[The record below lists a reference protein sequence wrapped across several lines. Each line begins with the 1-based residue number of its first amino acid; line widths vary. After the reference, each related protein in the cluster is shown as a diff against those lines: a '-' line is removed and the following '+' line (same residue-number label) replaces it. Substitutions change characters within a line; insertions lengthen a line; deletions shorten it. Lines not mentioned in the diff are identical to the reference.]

1 MSWLSRLYHTY
12 EQVKD
17 NADAQLHYALMPYY
31 HVKQNVQIIV
41 TINDKGDFI
50 SARLARDGNGKLKSQ
65 VTTIPATNDS
75 ATRTSSP
82 VAHPLADKLQYVA
95 KDFFVK
101 SNNKK
106 DVFGL
111 YEKTL
116 TAWCQSAFSHPKA
129 QSVLTY
135 VKKGTLIQDLID
147 AGIIV
152 ADDTGNIAYPQ
163 NANDYPDSI
172 LSLLVK
178 NGGEFDQG
186 SAFVAW
192 EVINADM
199 AQGGITTWK
208 DEGLFTAWQ
217 DYYASFDSKY
227 GFCYVTGETKAL
239 ASKHPNRV
247 LKSASNAKLISANDM
262 DGFTFR
268 GRFTDEKET
277 ITTQGYQAV
286 NISAEVTEKAHSALA
301 WLLTSQGHEES
312 GQGLVAWAID
322 GSKIPQPFKPIFPQ
336 EAVQEVIQES
346 IEDEGADFDEF
357 AELDESEKIDD
368 KPITLQHHKDIGS
381 QFAHSLKNTLQGYRQ
396 NLPNHEQISVIS
408 LDSATPWRM
417 AVTYYYEAMPDDYL
431 GAMENWYDNFAWY
444 AFYQDKETKQRRMRI
459 QAPTPYQI
467 AVSAYGVRLSDA
479 VKKQVVSQVLPV
491 IVEGHHR
498 QIPYYLVENCFKR
511 ACNPN
516 NMEVWEWQETS
527 NVTCGLYK
535 GYIFRKEKR
544 KIRMT
549 LDENE
554 TNRSYLF
561 GRLLAIA
568 NQIESLAISMA
579 GETRRPTNAF
589 KYIPRFVNQPASV
602 WMMLRTQQL
611 LPYQR
616 RLISRV
622 NGLNNGYDL
631 LMAKIESNLKD
642 LQEFSDDRLT
652 PEFLIGYDLQMKWLK
667 EHKLV
672 KGKWQLKEVVDESG
686 EITPEDLEETNINES

>member
-41 TINDKGDFI
+41 TINDKGDFV
-50 SARLARDGNGKLKSQ
+50 SARLARDGNGKLKSLF
-65 VTTIPATNDS
+65 VTVPATNDS
-75 ATRTSSP
+75 ASRAGKYPS
-82 VAHPLADKLQYVA
+82 AHPLSDKIQYLA
-95 KDFFVK
+95 KSYQQVYENHDFHAEYIGLLKNWVESNYSHKKVKAVLEYLTTHDLIEDLVK
-101 SNNKK
+101 SNVLILNEDWILATPKNASEYPESIFAILNKK
-106 DVFGL
+106 DG
-111 YEKTL
+111 YD
-116 TAWCQSAFSHPKA
+116 
-129 QSVLTY
+129 TY
-135 VKKGTLIQDLID
+135 
-147 AGIIV
+147 
-152 ADDTGNIAYPQ
+152 
-163 NANDYPDSI
+163 
-172 LSLLVK
+172 
-178 NGGEFDQG
+178 DQG
-186 SAFVAW
+186 SAFVVW
-192 EVINADM
+192 EVIDSDLTTVDA
-199 AQGGITTWK
+199 IETWK
-208 DEGLFTAWQ
+208 DNNLFIAWQ
-217 DYYASFDSKY
+217 NYYASLDSKD
-227 GFCYVTGETKAL
+227 GFCHITGKNTAL
-239 ASKHPNRV
+239 ASKHPKGILRSSN
-247 LKSASNAKLISANDM
+247 NAKLISANDM

-268 GRFTDEKET
+268 GRFTDDKNSVKN
-277 ITTQGYQAV
+277 GYQAV
-286 NISAEVTEKAHSALA
+286 NISAEVTEMAHSALA

-312 GQGLVAWAID
+312 GQAMVAWAID
-322 GSKIPQPFKPIFPQ
+322 GSKIPQPYKPIVPQ
-336 EAVQEVIQES
+336 AV
-346 IEDEGADFDEF
+346 IEDAWGDFDSEEF
-357 AELDESEKIDD
+357 ADIDD
-368 KPITLQHHKDIGS
+368 SDEIEEQSSKLHHHKDIGS
-381 QFAHSLKNTLQGYRQ
+381 QFAHNLKKTMQGYRQ
-396 NLPNHEQISVIS
+396 KLTDNDQISVIS
-408 LDSATPWRM
+408 LDSATPGRM

-431 GAMENWYDNFAWY
+431 TAIADWYDNFAWY
-444 AFYQDKETKQRRMRI
+444 ASYQDKETKQRRMTI

-467 AVSAYGVRLSDA
+467 AVSAYGSRLSDA

-616 RLISRV
+616 RLTSRV